1 MAFEINLRLPSRSL
15 TLRSRHLFLE
25 RLGQVVVASFPSERL
40 FSVRSE
46 RRGTTSVVVATIL
59 WLFSTCAP
67 AAHSWYPVWCCSEK
81 DCRELSEE
89 KGETVLEAQDGWH
102 LWDGRLVARG
112 IAKPSPD
119 RKFHICEE
127 PTTRAIICFFA
138 PPGAT

>member
-1 MAFEINLRLPSRSL
+1 MAFNFNLRLSFRSL
-15 TLRSRHLFLE
+15 TLRSGLLSVDRS
-25 RLGQVVVASFPSERL
+25 GQVTWASLTTGRPFTMRG
-40 FSVRSE
+40 E
-46 RRGTTSVVVATIL
+46 RRGTTSVVVATIV
-59 WLFSTCAP
+59 WLLSPSVP